1 MGRTLTQKI
10 SEKHIVEG
18 TFKRE
23 EEIGLQI
30 DQTLTQDS
38 TGTLAYLQFEALGI
52 PRVKTKLSV
61 SYIDHNTLQTDFRN
75 ADDHRYLQSV
85 AQKYG
90 IILSKAGNGICHQ
103 VHLERFAMPGYT
115 LLGSDSHT
123 STAGGIGM
131 IAIGAGG
138 LDVAVAMGGG
148 PYYIKVPKVLGIE
161 LVGKLP
167 PLVSAKDVTLEV
179 LRRIGVKGGVGKILE
194 YFGPGVETLTV
205 PERATIANMSTE
217 TGVTTSIFPSDKHT
231 YQFLKAQGRASQWIS
246 LAADEDAEYDEV
258 MEVNLSTIEPL
269 VAKPHSP
276 GNVVPIAEVKGLRVD
291 QVCIGSCTNSSYRDL
306 MIVASILKDRK
317 VNSDVSLVI
326 SPGSRQVLEMLSQN
340 GALADIV
347 EAGARILE
355 AACGPCIGMGQ
366 APPTAGVSIRT
377 FNRNFKGR
385 SGTADAQ
392 VYLVSPETAAVTAL
406 NGVLSD
412 PRELDEAPEIAMP
425 EKFITDD
432 NLFVYPSKTPERV
445 RIVRGPN
452 IKPIPLREKLP
463 VRLEGEVL
471 IKLGDDITTDDIIPA
486 GTEVLP
492 LRSNIPAIA
501 EHVFEAMDPI
511 FPKRA
516 REKNGGFIVAGE
528 NYGQGSSRE
537 HAALAPMYLG
547 IKGVVAK
554 SFSRIHLANL
564 VNYGIVPLTFQNPSD
579 YDMLSVGDVLQLD
592 ISKLRKSFL
601 KNITRQSDIQVK
613 YDLTSR
619 ELCILKAGGLLNFT
633 KSSKAPC
640 SAWRTFSSSCVITK
654 QKPDRT
660 SVSNST
666 VRNWPRSRTRT

>member
-1 MGRTLTQKI
+1 LGRTLTQKI
-10 SEKHIVEG
+10 LEKHIVEG
-18 TFKRE
+18 TFEKGA
-23 EEIGLQI
+23 EIGLRI

-38 TGTLAYLQFEALGI
+38 TGTLVYLQFEALGI

-103 VHLERFAMPGYT
+103 VHLERFARPCFT

-123 STAGGIGM
+123 TTAGGIGM

-138 LDVAVAMGGG
+138 LDVAVAMGGS
-148 PYYIKVPKVLGIE
+148 PYYIKVPKIFGIK
-161 LVGKLP
+161 LAGKLP
-167 PLVSAKDVTLEV
+167 PFVSAKDIILEV
-179 LRRIGVKGGVGKILE
+179 LRRIGVNDGIGKILE
-194 YFGPGVETLTV
+194 YYGPGVETLTI
-205 PERATIANMSTE
+205 PERATIANMGAE
-217 TGVTTSIFPSDKHT
+217 TGATTSIFPSDKHT
-231 YQFLKAQGRASQWIS
+231 FRFLQAQGRADQWTG
-246 LAADEDAEYDEV
+246 LAADKNAEYDEV
-258 MEVNLSTIEPL
+258 MEIDLSALEPL

-276 GNVVPIAEVKGLRVD
+276 RNVVPVAEVKGLRID

-306 MIVASILKDRK
+306 MIVASMLKGRR
-317 VNSDVSLVI
+317 VNSDLSLTI
-326 SPGSRQVLEMLSQN
+326 SPGSRQVLEMLARN

-347 EAGARILE
+347 KAGARILE

-366 APPTAGVSIRT
+366 APQTAGVSVRT

-392 VYLVSPETAAVTAL
+392 VYLVSPETAAATAL

-412 PRELDEAPEIAMP
+412 PREFDEATEIAMP

-432 NLFVYPSKTPERV
+432 GLFVYPSKTPEMV

-452 IKPIPLREKLP
+452 IKPVPLRRELP
-463 VRLEGEVL
+463 ASLEGEVL
-471 IKLGDDITTDDIIPA
+471 IKLGDNVTTDQIMPA
-486 GTEVLP
+486 GAEVLP
-492 LRSNIPAIA
+492 LRSNIPAISK
-501 EHVFEAMDPI
+501 HVFEAIDPT

-516 REKNGGFIVAGE
+516 KEKNGGFIIAGE

-547 IKGVVAK
+547 VKAVVAK

-564 VNYGIVPLTFQNPSD
+564 INYGIVPLTFRNPSD
-579 YDMLSVGDVLQLD
+579 YEKFSIGDVLELEASELKKEP
-592 ISKLRKSFL
+592 IL
-601 KNITRQSDIQVK
+601 KNITKQLKIQVK
-613 YDLTSR
+613 HNLTSR
-619 ELCILKAGGLLNFT
+619 ELRILKAGGLLNFI
-633 KSSKAPC
+633 KNKA
-640 SAWRTFSSSCVITK
+640 
-654 QKPDRT
+654 QY
-660 SVSNST
+660 
-666 VRNWPRSRTRT
+666 

>member
-10 SEKHIVEG
+10 LEKHIVEG
-18 TFKRE
+18 TFEKGA
-23 EEIGLQI
+23 EIGLRI

-38 TGTLAYLQFEALGI
+38 TGTLVYLQFEALGI

-90 IILSKAGNGICHQ
+90 VILSKAGNGICHQ
-103 VHLERFAMPGYT
+103 VHLERFARPCFT

-123 STAGGIGM
+123 TTAGGIGM

-138 LDVAVAMGGG
+138 LDVAVAMGGS
-148 PYYIKVPKVLGIE
+148 PYYIKVPKIFGIK
-161 LVGKLP
+161 LAGKLP
-167 PLVSAKDVTLEV
+167 PFVSAKDIILEV
-179 LRRIGVKGGVGKILE
+179 LRRIGVNDGIGKILE
-194 YFGPGVETLTV
+194 YYGPGVETLTI
-205 PERATIANMSTE
+205 PERATIANMGAE
-217 TGVTTSIFPSDKHT
+217 TGATTSIFPSDKHT
-231 YQFLKAQGRASQWIS
+231 FRFLQAQGRADQWTG
-246 LAADEDAEYDEV
+246 LAADKNAEYDEV
-258 MEVNLSTIEPL
+258 MEIDLSALEPL

-276 GNVVPIAEVKGLRVD
+276 RNVVPVAEVKGLRID

-306 MIVASILKDRK
+306 MIVASMLKGRR
-317 VNSDVSLVI
+317 VNSDLSLTI
-326 SPGSRQVLEMLSQN
+326 SPGSRQVLEMLARN

-347 EAGARILE
+347 KAGARILE

-366 APPTAGVSIRT
+366 APPTAGVSVRT

-392 VYLVSPETAAVTAL
+392 VYLVSPETAAATAL

-412 PRELDEAPEIAMP
+412 PREFDEATEIAMP

-432 NLFVYPSKTPERV
+432 GLFVYPSKTPEMV

-452 IKPIPLREKLP
+452 IKPVPLRRELP
-463 VRLEGEVL
+463 ASLEGEVL
-471 IKLGDDITTDDIIPA
+471 IKLGDNVTTDQIMPA
-486 GTEVLP
+486 GAEVLP
-492 LRSNIPAIA
+492 LRSNIPAISK
-501 EHVFEAMDPI
+501 HVFEAIDPT

-516 REKNGGFIVAGE
+516 KEKNGGFIIAGE

-547 IKGVVAK
+547 VKAVVAK

-564 VNYGIVPLTFQNPSD
+564 INYGIVPLTFRNPSD
-579 YDMLSVGDVLQLD
+579 YEKFSIGDVLELEASELKKEP
-592 ISKLRKSFL
+592 IL
-601 KNITRQSDIQVK
+601 KNITKRLKIQVEHN
-613 YDLTSR
+613 LTSR
-619 ELCILKAGGLLNFT
+619 ELRILKAGGLLNFI
-633 KSSKAPC
+633 KNK
-640 SAWRTFSSSCVITK
+640 
-654 QKPDRT
+654 
-660 SVSNST
+660 
-666 VRNWPRSRTRT
+666 

>member
-1 MGRTLTQKI
+1 LGTTLTQKI
-10 SEKHIVEG
+10 LERHITEG
-18 TFKRE
+18 TFE
-23 EEIGLQI
+23 TGEEIGLRI

-61 SYIDHNTLQTDFRN
+61 SYIDHNTLQMNFRN

-90 IILSKAGNGICHQ
+90 VILSKAGNGICHQ
-103 VHLERFAMPGYT
+103 VHLERFARPGYT

-123 STAGGIGM
+123 PTAGGMGM
-131 IAIGAGG
+131 IAVGAGG

-148 PYYIKVPKVLGIE
+148 RYYIKVPKVLGIK
-161 LVGKLP
+161 LVDELP
-167 PLVSAKDVTLEV
+167 PLVSAKDVVLEV
-179 LRRIGVKGGVGKILE
+179 LRRIGVNGGAGKVLE

-205 PERATIANMSTE
+205 PERATIANMGTE
-217 TGVTTSIFPSDKHT
+217 TGATTSVFPSDKRT
-231 YQFLKAQGRASQWIS
+231 YQFLKAQGRADQWTD

-258 MEVNLSTIEPL
+258 MEIGLSTIEPL

-276 GNVVPIAEVKGLRVD
+276 GNVVPVAELNGLRVD

-317 VNSDVSLVI
+317 VNSEVSLVI
-326 SPGSRQVLEMLSQN
+326 SPGSRQVLEMLAQN
-340 GALADIV
+340 GALVDIV

-366 APPTAGVSIRT
+366 APPTAGVSVRT

-412 PRELDEAPEIAMP
+412 PREFDEASEIAMP

-432 NLFVYPSKTPERV
+432 DLFVHPSKTPERV

-452 IKPIPLREKLP
+452 IKPIPLRKELP
-463 VRLEGEVL
+463 ARLEGEVL
-471 IKLGDDITTDDIIPA
+471 IKLGDDITTDDIMPA
-486 GTEVLP
+486 GPEILP

-501 EHVFEAMDPI
+501 EHVFEAIDPF

-547 IKGVVAK
+547 VKGVVAK

-564 VNYGIVPLTFQNPSD
+564 VNYGIVPLTFLNSSD
-579 YDMLSVGDVLQLD
+579 FEGLSVGDILKLD
-592 ISKLRKSFL
+592 VSKMRKESFL
-601 KNITRQSDIQVK
+601 KNITRQLDIQVRH
-613 YDLTSR
+613 DLTSR
-619 ELCILKAGGLLNFT
+619 ELRILKAGGLLNFI
-633 KSSKAPC
+633 KSNEA
-640 SAWRTFSSSCVITK
+640 
-654 QKPDRT
+654 
-660 SVSNST
+660 
-666 VRNWPRSRTRT
+666 